1 MLAAKFSVIR
11 VLLKDTKSKKHEK
24 GLADIDLNKSE
35 QQSIKEC
42 LQERLNGKMHV
53 DQRCLQIYNC
63 IGMSLLSL
71 LCREEWSYRKWML
84 CVPFSRN
91 MATD

>member
-35 QQSIKEC
+35 QQSIK
-42 LQERLNGKMHV
+42 
-53 DQRCLQIYNC
+53 
-63 IGMSLLSL
+63 
-71 LCREEWSYRKWML
+71 
-84 CVPFSRN
+84 
-91 MATD
+91 